1 MTADVVPLHPTR
13 AEFTRVE
20 RGSLTVLLRL
30 GRLGIRVFVYPVI
43 ALWAR
48 FPDLPWPY
56 RIVDLAAVVLRPVR
70 GVRRMRIRLE
80 HCQAELMTP
89 IRGQSSG
96 AVLYLHGGAFVV
108 GGLNTHRRLVSRI
121 VTSAGVASLA
131 VNYRKLPDHPVSAAV
146 EDALDG
152 YQYLIDRGYQPSEIA
167 IAGDSAGGFL
177 GLVTALVAQGRGLGS
192 PGALVCLS
200 PLVQRDPAAK
210 LVLATQSDDP
220 LFPRAA
226 LTAMERT
233 MLSAE
238 KSAAGLAVLDSFVEA
253 SPAVLAC
260 LPPMLVQVGSD
271 EILRPDAEFAAAR
284 LVAAGVPVELQIWRN
299 QVHDF
304 QIAADVL
311 LDARAAVGE
320 IAAFVR
326 AHVGRQ
332 AA

>member
-1 MTADVVPLHPTR
+1 MTADVVPLHAAR
-13 AEFTRVE
+13 VQLTRVE

-30 GRLGIRVFVYPVI
+30 GRLGIRLFAYPVI

-56 RIVDLAAVVLRPVR
+56 RVVDLAAVVLRPVR
-70 GVRRMRIRLE
+70 GVRRSRVRLA
-80 HCQAELMTP
+80 HCEAELMAPTGELP
-89 IRGQSSG
+89 SG

-121 VTSAGVASLA
+121 VVGAGVTSLA
-131 VNYRKLPDHPVSAAV
+131 VNYRKLPGHPVSAAL

-152 YQYLIDRGYQPSEIA
+152 YRYLIELGYQSEEIVV
-167 IAGDSAGGFL
+167 AGDSAGGFL
-177 GLVTALVAQGRGLGS
+177 GLVTSVIAQRRGLGS
-192 PGALVCLS
+192 PGALVCMS
-200 PLVQRDPAAK
+200 PLVQRDPAGK
-210 LVLATQSDDP
+210 LVLASQSNDS

-226 LTAMERT
+226 LIAMERL

-238 KSAAGLAVLDSFVEA
+238 GSTVGLSALDSFVEGDL
-253 SPAVLAC
+253 AVLAC
-260 LPPMLVQVGSD
+260 LPATLIQVGSD

-284 LVAAGVPVELQIWRN
+284 LAEAGVPVELQIWRN

-311 LDARAAVGE
+311 VDARAAVGE
-320 IAAFVR
+320 ISAFVR
-326 AHVGRQ
+326 AHVGRT

>member
-1 MTADVVPLHPTR
+1 MTADVVPLHPEC
-13 AEFTRVE
+13 AQLTRVE

-30 GRLGIRVFVYPVI
+30 GRLAIRLIAYPVI

-48 FPDLPWPY
+48 FPHLPWPY
-56 RIVDLAAVVLRPVR
+56 RAVDLAAVVLRPIR
-70 GVRRMRIRLE
+70 GARRSRVQLA
-80 HCQAELMTP
+80 HCEAELMAPTGESP
-89 IRGQSSG
+89 SG

-108 GGLNTHRRLVSRI
+108 GGLNSHRRLVSRI
-121 VTSAGVASLA
+121 VVGAGVTSLA
-131 VNYRKLPDHPVSAAV
+131 VNYRKLPGHPVSAAV

-152 YQYLIDRGYQPSEIA
+152 YRYLTDMGYRPEEIA

-177 GLVTALVAQGRGLGS
+177 GLVTSVIAQRRGLGS
-192 PGALVCLS
+192 PGALVCIS

-210 LVLATQSDDP
+210 LVLANQSNDS

-226 LTAMERT
+226 LIAMERL

-238 KSAAGLAVLDSFVEA
+238 GSAAKLAALDSFVEGD
-253 SPAVLAC
+253 PAALAC
-260 LPPMLVQVGSD
+260 LPATLIQVGSD

-284 LVAAGVPVELQIWRN
+284 LVEAGVPVELQIWRS

-311 LDARAAVGE
+311 GDARAAVGE

-326 AHVGRQ
+326 AHVGRP